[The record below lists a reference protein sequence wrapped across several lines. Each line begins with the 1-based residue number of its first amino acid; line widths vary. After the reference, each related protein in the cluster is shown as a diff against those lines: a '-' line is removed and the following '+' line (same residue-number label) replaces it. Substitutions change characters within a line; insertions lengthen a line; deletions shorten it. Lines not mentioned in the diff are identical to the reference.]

1 MMQEAWDMD
10 GDRINWHQAFYAA
23 LQMELDE
30 WKDCLEFHTEY
41 QIATEPLR
49 IDALIIKKK
58 PEAVIRKNIGA
69 IFRHDN
75 VLEFK
80 SPDDY
85 IGVDDFSKTMSYCY
99 LYAAQGKVPITS
111 LTLTLVCSRYPRNV
125 MVHIDEVYGWEV
137 REREPGIYEVSGA
150 GMAFPIQIIESQKLP
165 EQENLWLKS
174 LRGGL
179 SKAILDGVLKR
190 SARWNKD
197 AAKGAYLYAVL
208 QANLKTLQE
217 VMAMEELTLEKV
229 LEDAGLT
236 AKWEARGIALGEK
249 RGIALGEARVLE
261 LLKSGKQPE
270 EILKLYDDVG
280 CGQ

>member
-1 MMQEAWDMD
+1 MIQEARDMD
-10 GDRINWHQAFYAA
+10 GERINWHQAFYAA
-23 LQMELDE
+23 LHMELDE
-30 WKDCLEFHTEY
+30 YKDCLEFIPEY
-41 QIATEPLR
+41 QISTEPLR

-80 SPDDY
+80 SPDY
-85 IGVDDFSKTMSYCY
+85 YVSVDDFSKTMAYCY
-99 LYAAQGKVPITS
+99 LYAARGQVPITS
-111 LTLTLVCSRYPRNV
+111 ITLTLVCSGHPRNV
-125 MVHIDEVYGWEV
+125 MAHIHEVYGWEV
-137 REREPGIYEVSGA
+137 LERELGIYEVSGA
-150 GMAFPIQIIESQKLP
+150 GMAFPIQIVESQKLP
-165 EQENLWLKS
+165 EKENLWLKS

-179 SKAILDGVLKR
+179 SKAVLNGVLKQ

-229 LEDAGLT
+229 LEDAGLI
-236 AKWEARGIALGEK
+236 AKWEARGKEQ
-249 RGIALGEARVLE
+249 GIAVGEARVLE

-280 CGQ
+280 YGQ